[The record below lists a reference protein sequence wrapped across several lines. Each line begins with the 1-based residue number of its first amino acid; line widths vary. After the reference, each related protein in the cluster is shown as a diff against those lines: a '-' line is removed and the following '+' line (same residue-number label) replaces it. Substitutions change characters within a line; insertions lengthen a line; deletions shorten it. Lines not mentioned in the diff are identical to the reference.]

1 MQEAFRQLEAD
12 YIKAWGSTDHSLVEA
27 RENLWRATQI
37 LGGVRRHLL
46 KVAQNG
52 KLAEGSSRRQ
62 GFQSANIASMPGP
75 QRSAMMLSIP
85 KLPAPYAR
93 RECCCGSEGDIAN
106 RHHSGLALSKDR
118 IGVAISL
125 PWPLF

>member
-1 MQEAFRQLEAD
+1 MMQEAFRQLEAD

-52 KLAEGSSRRQ
+52 KLAEKQLDDLENKFRPR
-62 GFQSANIASMPGP
+62 AA
-75 QRSAMMLSIP
+75 
-85 KLPAPYAR
+85 
-93 RECCCGSEGDIAN
+93 
-106 RHHSGLALSKDR
+106 
-118 IGVAISL
+118 
-125 PWPLF
+125 